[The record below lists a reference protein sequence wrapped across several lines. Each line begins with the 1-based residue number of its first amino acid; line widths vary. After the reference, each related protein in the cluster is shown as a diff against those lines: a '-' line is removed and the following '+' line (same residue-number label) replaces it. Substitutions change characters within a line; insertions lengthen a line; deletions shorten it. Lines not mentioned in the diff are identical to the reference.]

1 MLTLRLFHQSDPFRE
16 IDARLVPEGDL
27 SIGRD
32 PGAAWTIDD
41 PDCELSRLHCA
52 LRLED
57 GRLTLRDTS
66 TNGVFLGEENERI
79 APGRKITLRHGE
91 SFRIGRHLVFVDDA
105 APDDRP
111 ALIESTP
118 FEMPDAVSAAAPRP
132 ARPKHPGSVGALLDA
147 FCNGAGIDPSTLT
160 GEDPLALAR
169 RVGAVYR
176 ETVMGLSALMR
187 ERASARAGREMERT
201 TVGAADNNPF
211 KWAPSQRLAVDLLRP
226 RDDVFLSGP
235 AALEASFADL
245 HNHLQCVEAAA
256 NAAFEATLA
265 ALSPERI
272 DSALDGQRFV
282 LRNRAGEAWRH
293 YQTLH
298 ADFTARSQ
306 EAEGGVAGAA
316 FRAAYA
322 RRLRELSNK
331 E

>member
-41 PDCELSRLHCA
+41 RECELSRLHCA
-52 LRLED
+52 LRLEQ

-79 APGRKITLRHGE
+79 APGTKVTLRDGE
-91 SFRIGRHLVFVDDA
+91 SFRIGRYLVFVDDA

-111 ALIESTP
+111 ALAESTP
-118 FEMPDAVSAAAPRP
+118 FEMPETTAAAAAGPR
-132 ARPKHPGSVGALLDA
+132 RHRTPGSVGALLDA
-147 FCNGAGIDPSTLT
+147 FCAGARIDPSTLT

-169 RVGAVYR
+169 RVGAVYHQ
-176 ETVMGLSALMR
+176 TVVGLSALMR
-187 ERASARAGREMERT
+187 ERASARSEHEMERT

-226 RDDVFLSGP
+226 RDEVFLSGP
-235 AALEASFADL
+235 EALAASFADL
-245 HNHLQCVEAAA
+245 HSHLQCVEAAA
-256 NAAFEATLA
+256 SAAFEATLA
-265 ALSPERI
+265 ALAPERI
-272 DSALDGQRFV
+272 DAALDGQSFV

-293 YQTLH
+293 YQAVH
-298 ADFTARSQ
+298 ADFAARSRA
-306 EAEGGVAGAA
+306 AEGGVAGEA
-316 FRAAYA
+316 FRTAYA
-322 RRLRELSNK
+322 QRLRELDHGA
-331 E
+331 